1 MKRFFFSL
9 FLLIAVSCGKNGLYI
24 HMDNTMWEITNEEQ
38 SGWLSF
44 PDGEHVSLLQINHEE
59 KAYRTMNGTY
69 TVDGHRVIMSMDDN
83 VIKATRTFSHLKNSS
98 NKNYRKPSPLAPKKL
113 KGSLWVGLKERNL
126 RFIYFSDDSVCKEG
140 HFENVSHKEGFPYG
154 WSWKQ
159 VNFSAAG
166 SQLQIDGEDA
176 VFYES
181 FLRFNSTLIPM
192 VSSLEEETTPST
204 SSLKGTV
211 WTYETK
217 SYPGFIIFTSAS
229 EFTRVLVQS
238 DVSFITLQGTYT
250 LKGNSLEFKT
260 DSKELNQICSISGG
274 KFTYLERTYSKSPF

>member
-1 MKRFFFSL
+1 MKRFFISL

-44 PDGEHVSLLQINHEE
+44 PDEEHVSLLQINHEE

-140 HFENVSHKEGFPYG
+140 HFENVSHTFRPKDLD
-154 WSWKQ
+154 SI
-159 VNFSAAG
+159 AM
-166 SQLQIDGEDA
+166 
-176 VFYES
+176 
-181 FLRFNSTLIPM
+181 NS
-192 VSSLEEETTPST
+192 VSRS
-204 SSLKGTV
+204 
-211 WTYETK
+211 
-217 SYPGFIIFTSAS
+217 
-229 EFTRVLVQS
+229 
-238 DVSFITLQGTYT
+238 
-250 LKGNSLEFKT
+250 
-260 DSKELNQICSISGG
+260 SGG
-274 KFTYLERTYSKSPF
+274 SGSKYSSGFSMVVLSSPFILSV